1 MNGTHRLAQVPP
13 GVQCFVGGEV
23 RRRRRIEETVV
34 SVFEGWDYEE
44 IIPPLFDYADVFA
57 SEALAPKTYSFV
69 GRDGNVLA
77 LRPDFTS
84 LLAKIAAGRLR
95 DRKAPLRLYYS
106 GEVVR
111 YEPVKAGRLRDR
123 KAPLRLYYSGEV
135 VRYEPVKAGRQS
147 ELHQMGLEHL
157 GGEARAADAEVLA
170 IAAESLERLGVRGFV
185 LAVGHVGVFNGL
197 VQGAALDAERLEALR
212 ERVESKDPAGVR
224 RALEGMALPAT
235 TAASLEQLTAM
246 AGGLETLDGAGRAF
260 ASCPAAAA
268 AVEELRAL
276 TGTLRAAGLAD
287 RLAVDLGEVRGL
299 DYYTGLVFRVF
310 APGLGFEVG
319 GGGRYDTLLARFGR
333 PLPAVG
339 FMLGLD
345 RVALLLERQG
355 RFPAAAPSPAVPV
368 RGADLGVALAEARAK
383 RAAGLRVRFGTGG
396 PA

>member
-1 MNGTHRLAQVPP
+1 
-13 GVQCFVGGEV
+13 VGEEA
-23 RRRRRIEETVV
+23 RRRRRIEEAVV

-44 IIPPLFDYADVFA
+44 IIPPLFDYADVFTG
-57 SEALAPKTYSFV
+57 EALAPKTYSFV

-111 YEPVKAGRLRDR
+111 YEPVKAGR
-123 KAPLRLYYSGEV
+123 
-135 VRYEPVKAGRQS
+135 QS

-157 GGEARAADAEVLA
+157 GGDARAADAEVLA
-170 IAAESLERLGVRGFV
+170 IAAESLERLGARGFV
-185 LAVGHVGVFNGL
+185 LALGHVGVFNGL
-197 VQGAALDAERLEALR
+197 VEGAGLDADRLETLR

-224 RALEGMALPAT
+224 RALEGSASPAS
-235 TAASLEQLTAM
+235 TAAALERLTAM
-246 AGGLETLDGAGRAF
+246 AGGLETLDDAARAF
-260 ASCPAAAA
+260 PDWSPAAAA
-268 AVEELRAL
+268 IDELRAVARV
-276 TGTLRAAGLAD
+276 LRTAGLAD

-299 DYYTGLVFRVF
+299 DYYTGLVFRAF
-310 APGLGFEVG
+310 APDLGFEVG
-319 GGGRYDTLLARFGR
+319 GGGRYDALLARFGR

-355 RFPAAAPSPAVPV
+355 MAPDAQASPATKVH
-368 RGADLGVALAEARAK
+368 GEDLGAALAEARAR
-383 RAAGLRVRFGTGG
+383 RAAGERVRFGNGG
-396 PA
+396 AA